1 LRDYESVAL
10 HTTSHI
16 YHIIIY
22 IITWDHSHVTR
33 NGFSSDLPCCD
44 KLSVKG
50 SKGEIW
56 LYPPQ
61 RSCRGIYWFHH
72 VRPSVRPSVDKILSY
87 DNLSCVSQNLLKFYQ
102 LFTGEERRIPF
113 IFDDFHLCRSRVIG
127 LDMTENR
134 IFTLCRMITWV
145 VFLRI
150 FWNFISSLPV
160 KRVGSLSF
168 LTVFTFAIPEL
179 LCLPFERRETYCFSL
194 IFSSSASSSSASSQR
209 SFSGS

>member
-1 LRDYESVAL
+1 MKVLLCILQAIWLSIKG
-10 HTTSHI
+10 HNHI

-113 IFDDFHLCRSRVIG
+113 TYAV
-127 LDMTENR
+127 
-134 IFTLCRMITWV
+134 
-145 VFLRI
+145 
-150 FWNFISSLPV
+150 
-160 KRVGSLSF
+160 
-168 LTVFTFAIPEL
+168 PEL
-179 LCLPFERRETYCFSL
+179 LDLIWRKIGFLPYVVW
-194 IFSSSASSSSASSQR
+194 
-209 SFSGS
+209 